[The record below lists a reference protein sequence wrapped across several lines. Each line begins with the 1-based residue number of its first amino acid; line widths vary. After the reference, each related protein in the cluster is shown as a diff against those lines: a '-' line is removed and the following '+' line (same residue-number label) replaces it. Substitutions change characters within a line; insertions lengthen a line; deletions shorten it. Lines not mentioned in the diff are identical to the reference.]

1 MKSVWNVALT
11 AAVLA
16 LGAIPAC
23 AQPVISAKSGL
34 VAYVQGEVFLG
45 DQPVE
50 SSLTSFPEVK
60 EKMVLRTAEGRAEVL
75 LSPGVFLRMG
85 ENSSFRMIANR
96 LIDTRLEL
104 LLEIKRMKFQCFDV
118 EEHGEISAANRAGTG
133 PRKHAKR
140 RKYRKE
146 QDLG

>member
-60 EKMVLRTAEGRAEVL
+60 EKMVLRTAEGRAA
-75 LSPGVFLRMG
+75 F
-85 ENSSFRMIANR
+85 
-96 LIDTRLEL
+96 
-104 LLEIKRMKFQCFDV
+104 
-118 EEHGEISAANRAGTG
+118 ISHRTAGFSRA
-133 PRKHAKR
+133 
-140 RKYRKE
+140 
-146 QDLG
+146 